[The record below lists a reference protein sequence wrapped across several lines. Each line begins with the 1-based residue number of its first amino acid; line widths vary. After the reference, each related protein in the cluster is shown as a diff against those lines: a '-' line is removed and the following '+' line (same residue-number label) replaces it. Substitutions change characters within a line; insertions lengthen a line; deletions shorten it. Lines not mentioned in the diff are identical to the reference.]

1 MKKGALLLATEHN
14 SIDYIG
20 MAKLSAALI
29 EKYLGIDTHIHIG
42 KQIEGNVRS
51 FKWDDGTIETVQWYN
66 NDRPYAYDL
75 SPFDQTLL
83 VDVDYLTFND
93 NLKNIF
99 DTKNE
104 FLCYKEA
111 WDVSQTG
118 TLNSEYYM
126 TRNGLPMLWATVVYF
141 RKCELAKNIF
151 ESMKMIRN
159 SWGYYSKL
167 YGFKASKY
175 RNDYALTIAH
185 QLMTGYTTNQY
196 VFDHSLCSL
205 GTEDTIYDIKG
216 NKLLIKYKN
225 GANKNAMRIENTN
238 LHCMNKKCLQ
248 QDNILQGLW
257 EIAK

>member
-1 MKKGALLLATEHN
+1 MSKGALLLATQHD

-29 EKYLGIDTHIHIG
+29 EKYLDIDTHIHIG
-42 KQIEGNVRS
+42 KQVQGNVRS
-51 FKWDDGTIETVQWYN
+51 FKWADGSVETVQWYN

-75 SPFDQTLL
+75 SPFDETLL
-83 VDVDYLTFND
+83 VDVDYFTFN
-93 NLKNIF
+93 NSLKHVFGGNS
-99 DTKNE
+99 E

-111 WDVSQTG
+111 WDVTQTG

-141 RKCELAKNIF
+141 RKSQLAHNIF

-159 SWGYYSKL
+159 SWAYYSKL

-185 QLMTGYTTNQY
+185 QLMNGYTTNTN
-196 VFDHSLCSL
+196 VFDHALCSL
-205 GTEDTIYDIKG
+205 GTEDTIYDVKD
-216 NKLLIKYKN
+216 NKLFIQYRH
-225 GANKNAMRIENTN
+225 GANTNALRIRDTN

-248 QDNILQGLW
+248 QEHILQGLW
-257 EIAK
+257 KIAE